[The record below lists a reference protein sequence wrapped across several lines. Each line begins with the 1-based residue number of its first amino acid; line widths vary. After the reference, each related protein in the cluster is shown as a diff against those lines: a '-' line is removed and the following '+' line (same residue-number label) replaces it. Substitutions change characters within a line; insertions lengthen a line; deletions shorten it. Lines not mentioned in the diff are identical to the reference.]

1 MEKKE
6 PGRRVFIRI
15 DDEDEIEQAVDQ
27 MLDQLLGEQEE
38 RISLRPRPVSLE
50 LLRARPEP

>member
-15 DDEDEIEQAVDQ
+15 DDEDKIEQAVDQ
-27 MLDQLLGEQEE
+27 MLDELLGEQEDE
-38 RISLRPRPVSLE
+38 DQPSTKAGES
-50 LLRARPEP
+50 